1 MHFPIVSA
9 VITIIKENASNHS
22 LSSMTASLVGL
33 SWGMEPDN
41 EGDEMEDKI
50 IIIYLHLHKIE
61 WVGP

>member
-9 VITIIKENASNHS
+9 VTIIKENASNHL

-41 EGDEMEDKI
+41 EGDEMEDKN
-50 IIIYLHLHKIE
+50 
-61 WVGP
+61 